1 MKRSPGAA
9 AGHHLQWHAALYL
22 GALLLA
28 SSAYAD
34 DARYFPVGSHDQ
46 DANTDAFV
54 EAWYSTQLRALKE
67 QPLCCGAVSPGFTL
81 RFTWLRTFD
90 HPVVLRLDNASGNTW
105 MLTTKIASGMG
116 AYKPGRLSIN
126 TTYSV
131 SADEAMRIA
140 AAIRSRDTFWKM
152 PTAAGLA
159 VAPGELPRE
168 MGADG
173 SQWIVEVL
181 DGSRYH
187 YTDEW
192 SPESGLVRDIGMQL
206 IKLSHREFSKI
217 Y

>member
-1 MKRSPGAA
+1 MFLIDLKVGSCRLPAVGFIT
-9 AGHHLQWHAALYL
+9 
-22 GALLLA
+22 ALLLGSGA
-28 SSAYAD
+28 FAGET
-34 DARYFPVGSHDQ
+34 RFFPAGSHDK

-54 EAWYSTQLRALKE
+54 EAWYSTQLQALKE

-90 HPVVLRLDNASGNTW
+90 HPVVLRLDNPSGSTW
-105 MLTTKIASGMG
+105 TITTKIASGMG
-116 AYKPGRLSIN
+116 AYKPGFLATN
-126 TTYSV
+126 TTRTI
-131 SADEAMRIA
+131 SAGDAAPIA
-140 AAIRSRDTFWKM
+140 EAIRTRDTFWTM

-159 VAPGELPRE
+159 VGPGELPRE

-192 SPESGLVRDIGMQL
+192 SPDSGLIRNIGLRL
-206 IKLSHREFSKI
+206 IKLSRCDFKKI

>member
-1 MKRSPGAA
+1 MKKSADARTRHGRARQA
-9 AGHHLQWHAALYL
+9 AGFIAV
-22 GALLLA
+22 LLLGSGA
-28 SSAYAD
+28 CAD
-34 DARYFPVGSHDQ
+34 EPRFFPLGSHDQ

-67 QPLCCGAVSPGFTL
+67 QPLCCGAVSAGFTL
-81 RFTWLRTFD
+81 RFTWLRTLD
-90 HPVVLRLDNASGNTW
+90 HPVVLRLDNAAGNTW
-105 MLTTKIASGMG
+105 TLTTKIASGQG
-116 AYKPGRLSIN
+116 AYKPGSLKIN
-126 TTYSV
+126 TTH
-131 SADEAMRIA
+131 AIA
-140 AAIRSRDTFWKM
+140 AADAAPIAEAIRSRDTFWHL

-173 SQWIVEVL
+173 SQWIIEVL

-192 SPESGLVRDIGMQL
+192 SPESGLVREIGMRL